1 MEGGVG
7 MRVSEDVSTNGTR
20 KFFFLNE
27 RVEPRL
33 KEESDQRVSHVRP
46 TFQSR
51 IEPLIRNVG
60 YPDSTFGF

>member
-27 RVEPRL
+27 RVELRL
-33 KEESDQRVSHVRP
+33 KEEGDQRVSHVRP

-51 IEPLIRNVG
+51 IELPVHNVR
-60 YPDSTFGF
+60 YPDSTFRF